1 VQCDPEMAGATPS
14 QGVTDGPR
22 QLIAGPTSFAL
33 SVGGRQSSIVDKW
46 RQNFTV
52 EVFFSDSR
60 WSDTS
65 IAAYATSTGRS
76 TGWLVILAIQL
87 KYPAMVARS
96 LALTLLFLL
105 CVTAAGWAAEPAP
118 APVVLQSPP
127 SMAPGSVKGLI
138 RSRCQGPSGQPRLP
152 PILPTRPRR
161 L

>member
-1 VQCDPEMAGATPS
+1 MQCDPEMAGATPS

-52 EVFFSDSR
+52 EVFFQIHDGAIPALQLM
-60 WSDTS
+60 T
-65 IAAYATSTGRS
+65 TSTGRS

-105 CVTAAGWAAEPAP
+105 CVTAAGWATEPAP

-127 SMAPGSVKGLI
+127 SMSPGSVKGLI

>member
-1 VQCDPEMAGATPS
+1 MAGATPS

-65 IAAYATSTGRS
+65 IAAYDYVHR
-76 TGWLVILAIQL
+76 
-87 KYPAMVARS
+87 PFDRMV
-96 LALTLLFLL
+96 
-105 CVTAAGWAAEPAP
+105 GH
-118 APVVLQSPP
+118 P
-127 SMAPGSVKGLI
+127 SNSA
-138 RSRCQGPSGQPRLP
+138 
-152 PILPTRPRR
+152 
-161 L
+161 